1 MRVLL
6 DECVPRRIGA
16 ELTDHAVFTVGDMGW
31 SGTKNG
37 QLLAK
42 AAPEFDCFLTV
53 DKNLQFQ
60 QAPSTLPIAV
70 LVLYAVNN
78 KIKTLK
84 PLMPQV
90 REALL
95 VIQPGELRR
104 IGV

>member
-6 DECVPRRIGA
+6 DECVPRRILA
-16 ELTDHAVFTVGDMGW
+16 ELTDHAVLTVSDMGW
-31 SGTKNG
+31 SGIKNG

-42 AAPEFDCFLTV
+42 AALEFDCFLTV

-60 QAPSTLPIAV
+60 QAPSTLPISV
-70 LVLYAVNN
+70 VVVYAVNN

-84 PLMPQV
+84 ALMPQV

-95 VIQPGELRR
+95 IVKPRELLR
-104 IGV
+104 IEA